1 MVHEP
6 HGFVHLRHVLADG
19 LRQTTDAE
27 TVALVDI
34 FKLKGGVD
42 VFDGRYPADAVPH
55 ISGRDFIINLLGEL
69 GVDEDSGA
77 LRVLGRGVW
86 TDAALPADW
95 TASADVTCV
104 TDVRAED
111 EVARIR
117 GLGGTMVEVVNP
129 RGEFQG
135 GRSEKGGLRL
145 GFDSWLL
152 GNERGLV
159 ELRAGVDFMMRTLAD
174 PGRVLERRAHG

>member
-1 MVHEP
+1 M
-6 HGFVHLRHVLADG
+6 
-19 LRQTTDAE
+19 
-27 TVALVDI
+27 
-34 FKLKGGVD
+34 
-42 VFDGRYPADAVPH
+42 
-55 ISGRDFIINLLGEL
+55 
-69 GVDEDSGA
+69 
-77 LRVLGRGVW
+77 
-86 TDAALPADW
+86 
-95 TASADVTCV
+95 
-104 TDVRAED
+104 
-111 EVARIR
+111 ARIR